1 MEEEEPNITEAP
13 HNYPLCLNRQCPK
26 ASTCLRQLAE
36 QEVSDDV
43 RFWMVISPKHQAT
56 LSGDCPYYRSNAKV
70 RFAKGFM
77 NILNNMPHKQMTEAI
92 NLLIDH
98 FSQRTYYRIRKGE
111 RLLKP
116 AEQKEVMNILR
127 NCGVTGNP
135 DFDSYVEGI
144 EW

>member
-1 MEEEEPNITEAP
+1 MEEEPNLTEVP
-13 HNYPLCLNRQCPK
+13 HDYPLCLNRQCPK
-26 ASTCLRQLAE
+26 ASTCLRQLVE
-36 QEVSDDV
+36 QEVADDV
-43 RFWMVISPKHQAT
+43 RFWTVISPKHLAT
-56 LSGDCPYYRSNAKV
+56 LSGDCPYYRSSAKV

-92 NLLIDH
+92 YLLINH

-135 DFDSYVEGI
+135 DFDSYVEAI

>member
-1 MEEEEPNITEAP
+1 MEEEHNQSEAP
-13 HNYPLCLNRQCPK
+13 HNYPICLNRQCPK
-26 ASTCLRQLAE
+26 ASTCLRQIVE
-36 QEVSDDV
+36 QEVTDDV
-43 RFWMVISPKHQAT
+43 RFWVVISPKHQAT

-77 NILNNMPHKQMTEAI
+77 NILDNMPHKQMLQATD
-92 NLLIDH
+92 LLIAH

-111 RLLKP
+111 RLLNP

-127 NCGVTGNP
+127 KCGVTEQKE
-135 DFDSYVEGI
+135 FDAYVEDI